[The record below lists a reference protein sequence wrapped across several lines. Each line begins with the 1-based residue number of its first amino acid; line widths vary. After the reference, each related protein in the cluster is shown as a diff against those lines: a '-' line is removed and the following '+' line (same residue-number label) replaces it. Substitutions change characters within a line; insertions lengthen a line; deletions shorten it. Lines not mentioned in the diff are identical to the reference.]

1 MSSPLIINGIYC
13 PEPDFDGYNAYES
26 ILREHSDVLV
36 ALAEYLLVNET
47 MTGEDFAYFCE
58 HKCLP
63 PLPEKS
69 PEVQKAEAAL
79 LSDGEA
85 GAEERG
91 ETPEE
96 GSEARAEEN
105 EEATAG
111 E

>member
-1 MSSPLIINGIYC
+1 M
-13 PEPDFDGYNAYES
+13 
-26 ILREHSDVLV
+26 LV

-69 PEVQKAEAAL
+69 PEVQKAEAEL
-79 LSDGEA
+79 LSGGEA
-85 GAEERG
+85 GAEETA

-96 GSEARAEEN
+96 GSEAPAEEN
-105 EEATAG
+105 EDAPEA